1 MDEFAEAG
9 EVGAGAGVLLGG
21 DDALA
26 GVAEGAVC
34 AAEGAADGGAGN
46 VREEFA
52 GEGHGDLA
60 GPSGFAVAAG
70 AAGEGRRDAIEVGD
84 GSDDGVEG

>member
-9 EVGAGAGVLLGG
+9 EVGAGARILLGG
-21 DDALA
+21 DDALT
-26 GVAEGAVC
+26 GVGEGAVS

-52 GEGHGDLA
+52 AEGHRDLA
-60 GPSGFAVAAG
+60 WPCGFAVTAS
-70 AAGEGRRDAIEVGD
+70 AAGEGGRDTVEVGD
-84 GSDDGVEG
+84 GGDDCVEG